1 MEHLKVLSE
10 LLTIVGGIVTT
21 IILPL
26 LGVLLFRDAKKRKAY
41 AEARQAE
48 ADARKA
54 DAESIT
60 SYAMEWKK
68 NYEEEK
74 ATNLRL
80 DQKVDQLYEEKNEDR
95 QQIRELM
102 EKNTQLAL
110 KNQMLEVMKCVK
122 RGCACREPPSDY

>member
-10 LLTIVGGIVTT
+10 LLTIVGGVVTT

-60 SYAMEWKK
+60 S
-68 NYEEEK
+68 
-74 ATNLRL
+74 
-80 DQKVDQLYEEKNEDR
+80 
-95 QQIRELM
+95 
-102 EKNTQLAL
+102 
-110 KNQMLEVMKCVK
+110 
-122 RGCACREPPSDY
+122 